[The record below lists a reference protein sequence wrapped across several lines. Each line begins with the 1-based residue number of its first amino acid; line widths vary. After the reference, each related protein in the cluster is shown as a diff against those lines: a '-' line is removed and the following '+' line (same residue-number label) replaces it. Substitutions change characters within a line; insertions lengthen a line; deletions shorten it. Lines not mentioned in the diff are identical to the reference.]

1 MKLVYFNCQGLA
13 EISRIIMAISGDD
26 YIDYRYPLE
35 VEDISK
41 YQFKKQEF
49 DQDKSDGKL
58 DKSMG
63 KVPYLDFD
71 GQIISQSKA
80 IERFLARK
88 YDLYGN
94 NEVTAARIDA
104 FCESIRDIKDS
115 YFKEKKSANGDK
127 DKWIRDELPNK
138 LESLSKLVD
147 NSENIFGDDE
157 YLFENRLSLADIS
170 IYHFITHFFDNKE
183 DSLKA
188 VENNIFKKIIT
199 KVGEN
204 EKVKNWINIRPKTTF

>member
-41 YQFKKQEF
+41 YQFNKQEF

-115 YFKEKKSANGDK
+115 YFKEKNSPDGDK
-127 DKWIRDELPNK
+127 DNWIRVELPNK

-204 EKVKNWINIRPKTTF
+204 EKVKNWINKRPKTIF